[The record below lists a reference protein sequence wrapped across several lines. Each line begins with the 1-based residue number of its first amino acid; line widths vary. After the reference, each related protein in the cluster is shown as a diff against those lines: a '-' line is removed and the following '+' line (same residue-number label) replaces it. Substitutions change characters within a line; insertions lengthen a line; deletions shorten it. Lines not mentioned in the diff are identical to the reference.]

1 MFANMHLHLIGKTPV
16 GQATERVL
24 GFNDADLDGPLGI
37 RHQLILNGHYP
48 PPWALRDMQG

>member
-24 GFNDADLDGPLGI
+24 GFNDADLDGPLGV

-48 PPWALRDMQG
+48 PPWALQDL